1 MNTNTIHDQKVIR
14 KIVKKS
20 ASSFFWGMN
29 ILSNEKKR
37 AMFAVYAFCRLV
49 DDIADSEFTYKKKN
63 VLLLDW
69 VNKIEKIY
77 KGISND
83 SLTRELKYSVE
94 KYDLLKDDF
103 LQIIDGM
110 KIDARKKIIY
120 PSKIFLENYCDKV
133 AGAVGCISIN
143 IFGVKN
149 KSAGRN
155 YAKYLGRALQLT
167 NILRDV
173 QEDVKRGRCYLFKEA
188 LQKNNINMEPNDLLK
203 SEKKKLVLKEIFDLA
218 ENYYNLANREAIKI
232 NRNKLVAAEIM
243 KKMYFKIFQK
253 MRKTNWNFNVRMKL
267 SFPEKLWVILSVL
280 AGRQN

>member
-120 PSKIFLENYCDKV
+120 PSKNFLENYCDKV

>member
-110 KIDARKKIIY
+110 KIDAKKKIIY
-120 PSKIFLENYCDKV
+120 PSKNFLENYCDKV

-188 LQKNNINMEPNDLLK
+188 LQKNNINMKPNDLLK
-203 SEKKKLVLKEIFDLA
+203 SEKKKIVLKEIFDLA

-253 MRKTNWNFNVRMKL
+253 MRKTNWNYNVRMKL

>member
-120 PSKIFLENYCDKV
+120 PSKNFLENYCDKV

-203 SEKKKLVLKEIFDLA
+203 SEKKKIVLKEIFDLA